1 MFKSAMVN
9 EPSMFESLKFC
20 CVSFQKM
27 SLRRI
32 ASNLTPTGTKED
44 IPVVFHEPHVETGF
58 RLTHQPWYYY
68 LFSLF
73 QRHNECMNSWTHLV
87 AMFIVIGRLY
97 KITHEYDFIGDPWM
111 WPMCA
116 GSITMV
122 VMYFCSFSAHC
133 FHNMSEQLH
142 YTCFF
147 IDYAGIGLFGLGS
160 TIIHYVYCS
169 DKRLIGS
176 AFDRCAV
183 PVGVFIAVLVCF
195 LCSYAKTKYKRPYPF
210 ARRAYQLVGVL
221 SIYTWLIIPIVQRLY
236 LGMEYPALWDQSLD
250 DHTTQMYWFLL
261 SGFFFATDIPQRF
274 YPGKF
279 DFLFHSHQ
287 IFHVCILIMNLK
299 QIDGIYLDLKLR
311 KDVIFSRA
319 DVPTFYNT
327 FGAVILCILLDLV
340 VIWVFHNKA
349 KQRIASE
356 HQVKFEN

>member
-1 MFKSAMVN
+1 M
-9 EPSMFESLKFC
+9 LLL
-20 CVSFQKM
+20 FQNM

-73 QRHNECMNSWTHLV
+73 QRHNECMNSWTHLL

-97 KITHEYDFIGDPWM
+97 KISHEYDFIRDPWM

-116 GSITMV
+116 GSLTMV
-122 VMYFCSFSAHC
+122 IMYGCSFSAHC
-133 FHNMSEQLH
+133 FHNMSEQHH

-169 DKRLIGS
+169 DQRLIGS
-176 AFDRCAV
+176 VFDKYAV
-183 PVGVFIAVLVCF
+183 PGGLFLGVLVCL
-195 LCSYAKTKYKRPYPF
+195 LCSLAKTKYKRPYPF
-210 ARRAYQLVGVL
+210 ARKLYQLVGVI
-221 SIYTWLIIPIVQRLY
+221 SIYVWLIIPIAQRLL
-236 LGMEYPALWDQSLD
+236 LGVEYPDLWDESLD
-250 DHTTQMYWFLL
+250 DHKTQMFWFLL
-261 SGFFFATDIPQRF
+261 SGFFFSTDIPQRF

-299 QIDGIYLDLKLR
+299 QIDGIYMDLKLR
-311 KDVIFSRA
+311 KDVIYSRE
-319 DVPTFYNT
+319 DVPNFYNT
-327 FGAVILCILLDLV
+327 FGAVILCIVLDII
-340 VIWVFHNKA
+340 VICIFHNKA
-349 KQRIASE
+349 KNRIALE
-356 HQVKFEN
+356 HQVKFENQE